1 MVVYVI
7 QYHLAA
13 AKAELVNI
21 ENQMDPEGGAVSSVP
36 AEAGELSH
44 GTGSSARG
52 KTARNT
58 AAANISETIQRND
71 FQGTGIFM
79 KSDKSLIKG
88 VSILAAAGIIV
99 KVMGFLFR
107 LPLTNTLG
115 DRGMAYYTPAYDI
128 YAFLLVIATS
138 GLPVA
143 ISKMV
148 AERCAVGKFFEAHRV
163 FTLSRKIMWVLG
175 TMGFVILFFGS
186 DFIAVHIAHMPN
198 SAFAMKTIAPA
209 LLFVPVMSSYR
220 GFFQGMQRMQPTAV
234 SEVVEQLF
242 RVAVGLSA
250 AYVLFK
256 GLLPGGEQAGGGDIM
271 HGAGGGS
278 LGASAGA
285 LAGLIVIL
293 IIYSRSRFPVSRQ
306 EMMTGG
312 TRESGRDIIM
322 QIIKIAVPITIAAS
336 IMPLVNL
343 ADVVIVKY
351 RLAAFCSEAEA
362 EALFGQLTSFAAPI
376 IGFPQI
382 IIQAFV
388 MSIVPMISESNR
400 LGDHER
406 FRRDI
411 YNSYKMSMTI
421 ALPCAVGM
429 FVLASPVLAL
439 FYMRQQ
445 ESALNAAPSLQ
456 IYAVSFIFL
465 AILSI
470 STAILQGLGKQTIPV
485 RNLFLGMLIKIGVTW
500 LLTGVEVINVRGAAI
515 GTVCAYMFAAVMDVL
530 AVRKYAK
537 AKLDIKNVLI
547 KPFVASLIMGVIVF
561 AAYKALY
568 MAAGSY
574 LVPTF
579 IAIVIGVAVYGFIAL
594 RTKMIT
600 SEEML
605 TLPKGAKLLAICRK
619 LRLMK

>member
-1 MVVYVI
+1 
-7 QYHLAA
+7 
-13 AKAELVNI
+13 
-21 ENQMDPEGGAVSSVP
+21 
-36 AEAGELSH
+36 
-44 GTGSSARG
+44 
-52 KTARNT
+52 
-58 AAANISETIQRND
+58 
-71 FQGTGIFM
+71 
-79 KSDKSLIKG
+79 
-88 VSILAAAGIIV
+88 
-99 KVMGFLFR
+99 
-107 LPLTNTLG
+107 
-115 DRGMAYYTPAYDI
+115 
-128 YAFLLVIATS
+128 
-138 GLPVA
+138 
-143 ISKMV
+143 
-148 AERCAVGKFFEAHRV
+148 
-163 FTLSRKIMWVLG
+163 
-175 TMGFVILFFGS
+175 
-186 DFIAVHIAHMPN
+186 
-198 SAFAMKTIAPA
+198 
-209 LLFVPVMSSYR
+209 
-220 GFFQGMQRMQPTAV
+220 
-234 SEVVEQLF
+234 
-242 RVAVGLSA
+242 
-250 AYVLFK
+250 
-256 GLLPGGEQAGGGDIM
+256 
-271 HGAGGGS
+271 
-278 LGASAGA
+278 
-285 LAGLIVIL
+285 
-293 IIYSRSRFPVSRQ
+293 
-306 EMMTGG
+306 MMTGG

-530 AVRKYAK
+530 AVQEVCEGKAGHKERADKTIRRIADNGRHRLCSVQGPLHGGRKLPGTYVHSNSDRCSGIRIHRTENKDDNIRRNADAAERRETAGNLQETAADEIDLPVAK
-537 AKLDIKNVLI
+537 SKNEYSAKLI
-547 KPFVASLIMGVIVF
+547 F
-561 AAYKALY
+561 
-568 MAAGSY
+568 
-574 LVPTF
+574 
-579 IAIVIGVAVYGFIAL
+579 VIG
-594 RTKMIT
+594 
-600 SEEML
+600 
-605 TLPKGAKLLAICRK
+605 LLNFSNCICDSHCYK
-619 LRLMK
+619 RLKAHG